1 MNLNDMFDAVIVLNL
16 DRRTDRLES
25 ITHQLDKLNTKF
37 YRWPAID
44 DLNTDMT
51 PIFCN
56 VMNNRNRLH
65 YAQWKEYKTVL
76 FLDDDCEFVD
86 NFYEKLEQV
95 WQEIP
100 DDWDTISFG
109 DHLISFE
116 SITNRIKKI
125 QESYGGHATAIKLSC
140 VPILFEALQGKTFAD
155 MELNKAS
162 DKLNRY
168 AIEPGLVGQ
177 GRYVSDLVGDIR
189 PNNLYNLWQ

>member
-1 MNLNDMFDAVIVLNL
+1 MFDAVIVLNL

-95 WQEIP
+95 WPLIP
-100 DDWDTISFG
+100 DDWDIVTFG
-109 DHLISFE
+109 DHIISGDLI
-116 SITNRIKKI
+116 NDKI
-125 QESYGGHATAIKLSC
+125 YRLYESYGGHAQAIKLKC
-140 VPILFEALQGKTFAD
+140 APALFDALKGKTFAD
-155 MELNKAS
+155 VEFNEAKENLI
-162 DKLNRY
+162 RY

-189 PNNLYNLWQ
+189 PNNLYKLWQ

>member
-1 MNLNDMFDAVIVLNL
+1 MNLNDLFDAVIVCNL
-16 DRRTDRLES
+16 ARRTDKLES
-25 ITHQLDKLNTKF
+25 ITYQLNKLNVSF
-37 YRWPAID
+37 HLWPAID
-44 DLNTDMT
+44 HINTDMT

-56 VMNNRNRLH
+56 VMNGRNRLF
-65 YAQWKEYKTVL
+65 YSVWKDYTKVL
-76 FLDDDCEFVD
+76 LLDDDCEFVD

-140 VPILFEALQGKTFAD
+140 VPILFEALQGKTFSD